1 MQYAG
6 EAAGPKTD
14 MSVSLDPRE
23 LAQGVMDCKQSHDP
37 TMATMRRDVVSS
49 YEFARW
55 DLDSHIL

>member
-14 MSVSLDPRE
+14 MSVSLDPSGARPGRDGLQAISRPHDGDDATGCRFVYE
-23 LAQGVMDCKQSHDP
+23 L
-37 TMATMRRDVVSS
+37 
-49 YEFARW
+49 ARW